1 MEQGGNCGFHQAPF
15 NLKDTNLIFSK
26 SFSFDIFMPVM
37 NTQIK
42 KILANVSLGLVI
54 QIQIN
59 ATQQEQPT
67 KLSENFDEVKVKSL
81 KINESIYV
89 LKSEGGGV
97 VGGNVGVCVG
107 KDGTFIIDDSFA
119 KLSDKF
125 KNAIS
130 KLTDKK
136 VNFVVNTHFHFD
148 HTDGNESFGKDG
160 AIIISQANSRSRM
173 MKDIVFQLIKKRQN
187 AYSEVGLPKITLDK
201 ELKFHYNGHTINILH
216 FGPAHT
222 DGDLVIQ
229 FKESNVVHLGDLL
242 IDYGFP
248 FIDVPNGGS
257 VDGFIETLE
266 NISNMINDETVI
278 IPGHGDIA
286 KKSDLLEFKKMLKTI
301 RDRISKGIEDGK
313 TLGQIAE
320 SNPTKGFELG
330 GPIPVNEFVKIIYS
344 SLVN

>member
-1 MEQGGNCGFHQAPF
+1 MNSDFHQVSF
-15 NLKDTNLIFSK
+15 NRSDTNLIFAE
-26 SFSFDIFMPVM
+26 SFFFDIFMSVM
-37 NTQIK
+37 NTQLK
-42 KILANVSLGLVI
+42 YFLAIVSLGLVI

-59 ATQQEQPT
+59 AAQQEQPI
-67 KLSENFDEVKVKSL
+67 KLLENFDEVKVKSL

-97 VGGNVGVCVG
+97 IGGNVGVCVG

-125 KNAIS
+125 KNAIR

-160 AIIISQANSRSRM
+160 AIIISQTNSRSRM
-173 MKDIVFQLIKKRQN
+173 MEDIVFPLFKKRQN
-187 AYSEVGLPKITLDK
+187 AYSEVGLPKITLD
-201 ELKFHYNGHTINILH
+201 EALKFHYNGHTINILH

-242 IDYGFP
+242 VDYGFP

-257 VDGFIETLE
+257 VDGLIATLE
-266 NISNMINDETVI
+266 KISNMINDETVI
-278 IPGHGDIA
+278 IPGHGALA
-286 KKSDLLEFKKMLKTI
+286 KKSDLLEFKNMLETI
-301 RDRISKGIEDGK
+301 RDRISKGIEGGK

-344 SLVN
+344 SLVK